1 MNTSQKLP
9 HEYRIPMVQDY
20 VRSIKLPHCPDLTVI
35 HAFVKIRDLA
45 NGMIP
50 DKINPRSHEE
60 IKMKTRIPQAI
71 AESLNEDP
79 SIFHLLNRGCLILAK
94 RAWYNNQTR
103 TLHFVLESEE
113 EHGMVDG
120 ATTDRVLA
128 IMKKEAAIA
137 DFSTLSED
145 EIPDMFKDSYIYI
158 EIIAG
163 DIDNGLRI
171 KLADARNTS
180 AQVKE
185 FSLVDLGDGF
195 NWLKDVLE
203 NSELRGKV
211 RYRENEPK
219 PVDIR
224 TILGLL
230 TLFHPKWD
238 ENGEH
243 KDPVVA
249 YTGKGRVLDLYED
262 KDNNWIDGYKK
273 LAPVAIDI
281 LKLYDYVHIN
291 FQPQYMNAYGPNSKL
306 GRRKEVRYI
315 DNQKRAKVLPLTSQT
330 TQYVLPDGWL
340 YPLLAS
346 FRILLEWPKAGK
358 GAVKWS
364 MDPFEYFDKHG
375 AELVRDIVEQSE
387 ELGNNPNA
395 TGKSR
400 MLWSGLRTKVENRLL
415 KFKHEGGV

>member
-60 IKMKTRIPQAI
+60 IKMKGRIPQAI
-71 AESLNEDP
+71 AESLNDDP
-79 SIFHLLNRGCLILAK
+79 CLFHLLNRGCLILAK

-103 TLHFVLESEE
+103 MLHFVLESED

-128 IMKKEAAIA
+128 RMKSEAAIA
-137 DFSTLSED
+137 DFSDLRNE
-145 EIPDMFKDSYIYI
+145 ELPEMFRDSYIYL

-163 DIDNGLRI
+163 EMDAGLRL
-171 KLADARNTS
+171 KLAQARNTS

-185 FSLVDLGDGF
+185 FSLVDLGHGF
-195 NWLKDVLE
+195 DWLKDVLE
-203 NSELRGKV
+203 KSDLRGRV

-219 PVDIR
+219 SVDIR
-224 TILGLL
+224 TVLGLL
-230 TLFHPKWD
+230 TLFHPNWD
-238 ENGEH
+238 NDGESG
-243 KDPVVA
+243 DPIVA
-249 YTGKGRVLDLYED
+249 YTGKERVLDYYQDEA
-262 KDNNWIDGYKK
+262 WIPGYRT
-273 LAPVAIDI
+273 LEAVVVDI
-281 LKLYDYVHIN
+281 LKLYDYIHVN
-291 FQPQYMNAYGPNSKL
+291 FPTHYKGRL
-306 GRRKEVRYI
+306 GGRKEVDYR
-315 DNQKRAKVLPLTSQT
+315 DPAKKQKPKVLKLTDT
-330 TQYVLPDGWL
+330 ETRHGLPDGWL
-340 YPLLAS
+340 YPLLGA
-346 FRILLEWPKAGK
+346 FRMLLIPAGGK
-358 GAVKWS
+358 NTEAKWAIC
-364 MDPFEYFDKHG
+364 PFEYFDKHG
-375 AELVRDIVEQSE
+375 AELVQDVADQSR
-387 ELGNNPNA
+387 ELGSNPNA

-415 KFKHEGGV
+415 KLRHEDAG